1 MLSLLLPRVI
11 IGVLTI
17 TALSLSLLL
26 HFLVFLPFSLLK
38 LLTPW
43 QTGRDFWTR
52 LMVTIAW
59 QFIRSNALLLRL
71 LTPVRWDI
79 RIEGALDPQKHYL
92 LISNHQS
99 WADIVVLF
107 EALRGQV
114 PWLRF
119 FLKKQLIYVPVI
131 GFVCWALDYPFMA
144 RHSRDAIA
152 KNPELAKEDLETTR
166 RACERFR
173 NMPVTIVN
181 FAEGTR
187 FTPEKHA
194 TKQSPYDNL
203 LPPKSGGLAFAI
215 SAMGRQV
222 AGLIDVTIVYR
233 PTGYSLVWSFAS
245 GEQADLIVEA
255 RLHEIPEDML
265 AGDYQNDP
273 EFRAR
278 FQQWVADF
286 WRAKEARLRELRNE
300 QPAAQATA
308 LHSGDSRG

>member
-26 HFLVFLPFSLLK
+26 HFLVFLPFALLK
-38 LLTPW
+38 LITPW
-43 QTGRDFWTR
+43 PAGRDFWTR
-52 LMVTIAW
+52 LMVAIAW

-79 RIEGALDPQKHYL
+79 RIDGALDPSKNYL
-92 LISNHQS
+92 MISNHQS
-99 WADIVVLF
+99 WADIVLLF
-107 EALRGQV
+107 DVLRGRV

-119 FLKKQLIYVPVI
+119 FLKKQLIYVPII
-131 GFVCWALDYPFMA
+131 GFVCWALDFPFMA
-144 RHSRDAIA
+144 RHSRETIA

-173 NMPVTIVN
+173 SMPVTIVN

-194 TKQSPYDNL
+194 AKRSPYDNL

-222 AGLIDVTIVYR
+222 TGLIDVTIVYR
-233 PTGYSLVWSFAS
+233 PTRYSLVWSFAS

-255 RLHEIPEDML
+255 RLHEIPEEML

-286 WRAKEARLRELRNE
+286 WRAKDARLRELRNE
-300 QPAAQATA
+300 QPAAHATA